1 MAKNRSKATFDLPP
15 KLVAEL
21 RAASFHAGE
30 TLAAIAEQA
39 LSAELKRLRNELN
52 GGRPFPMPLKARKA
66 KPSKK

>member
-15 KLVAEL
+15 ELVDEL

-39 LSAELKRLRNELN
+39 LTAELERLRDELN
-52 GGRPFPMPLKARKA
+52 GGQPFPMPLKARKA
-66 KPSKK
+66 KPPKP